1 MDILNN
7 KVDDLK
13 DLLIEDILDIVKI
26 PSVKGKAT
34 NGFPFGENVAKAL
47 NKALEISEKLGFKTK
62 NLDNY
67 IGYADYGDGDDYI
80 CIIGHIDVVQEED
93 GWTYP
98 PYSGNIE
105 NGNIY
110 ARGVLD
116 NKGEWG
122 VATNIEGF
130 SFSVATKEEAPT
142 VYVSKVVDGKTIHE
156 VASKEW
162 LDADTKRINA
172 PINIE

>member
-26 PSVKGKAT
+26 PSVKGKAI

-67 IGYADYGDGDDYI
+67 IGYADYGEGEDYI
-80 CIIGHIDVVQEED
+80 CIIGH
-93 GWTYP
+93 
-98 PYSGNIE
+98 
-105 NGNIY
+105 
-110 ARGVLD
+110 
-116 NKGEWG
+116 
-122 VATNIEGF
+122 
-130 SFSVATKEEAPT
+130 
-142 VYVSKVVDGKTIHE
+142 
-156 VASKEW
+156 
-162 LDADTKRINA
+162 
-172 PINIE
+172 